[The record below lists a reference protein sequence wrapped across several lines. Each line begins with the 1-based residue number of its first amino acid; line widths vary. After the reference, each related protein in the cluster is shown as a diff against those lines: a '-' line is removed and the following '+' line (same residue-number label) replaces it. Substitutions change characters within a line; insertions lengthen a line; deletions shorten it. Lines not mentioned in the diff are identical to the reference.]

1 MRRYELKDADWAR
14 LAPLL
19 PGKVGDAGR
28 SAADNRLFV
37 NAVLWIA
44 RSGAPWR
51 DLPERFG
58 PWNSVYRR
66 FRRWAQT
73 GVWQRVFEAVQDP
86 DLDWA
91 MLDSTSVR
99 AHQHAAGQKKAAPRE
114 ALGRS
119 RGGFTSKLHVVV
131 DALGNPLRLALTPGQ
146 QADCTIAA
154 DLLAGLRVGAVLADK
169 AYDTNAL
176 VAQIS
181 RMGAAVI
188 VPSKRSRRTAR
199 ALDRNLY
206 ADRNKVERF
215 FNRLKQYRRLATRYD
230 KTASSFLAFA
240 QCAATFLWLL

>member
-66 FRRWAQT
+66 FRRWAQK

-99 AHQHAAGQKKAAPRE
+99 AHQHAAGQKKAAPRPKPS
-114 ALGRS
+114 A
-119 RGGFTSKLHVVV
+119 V
-131 DALGNPLRLALTPGQ
+131 P
-146 QADCTIAA
+146 
-154 DLLAGLRVGAVLADK
+154 AGA
-169 AYDTNAL
+169 
-176 VAQIS
+176 S
-181 RMGAAVI
+181 
-188 VPSKRSRRTAR
+188 P
-199 ALDRNLY
+199 
-206 ADRNKVERF
+206 
-215 FNRLKQYRRLATRYD
+215 
-230 KTASSFLAFA
+230 ASSTPL
-240 QCAATFLWLL
+240 